1 MLEDAINAEKKR
13 HHEVL
18 LISIN
23 IILTS
28 FYKEIQRLQASIVDN
43 ERLASVQEN
52 VNLLQVNIIWK
63 SSFTL
68 ILGRS

>member
-1 MLEDAINAEKKR
+1 MVNRQTTMLEDAINAEKKR

-52 VNLLQVNIIWK
+52 VNLLQVNII
-63 SSFTL
+63 
-68 ILGRS
+68 

>member
-52 VNLLQVNIIWK
+52 VNLLQVNII
-63 SSFTL
+63 
-68 ILGRS
+68 